1 MPRLLIHS
9 IICAAQFIPRAIA
22 FLLDEPRTSW
32 LLVRMIGWVAII
44 SLLMKFLSRRR
55 ALRLIN
61 PRTRFSEVKVRGY
74 APSRLA
80 QLLDMVLAID
90 TLFLTPT
97 CWKRE
102 PILFRYLALSG
113 VESCIVFGVR
123 KNERE
128 TLAGHAW
135 LEVGGQPICGT
146 RDPNY
151 TPTNRFPA

>member
-1 MPRLLIHS
+1 
-9 IICAAQFIPRAIA
+9 
-22 FLLDEPRTSW
+22 
-32 LLVRMIGWVAII
+32 MIGWVAII
-44 SLLMKFLSRRR
+44 SLLMKFLSLRR
-55 ALRLIN
+55 ALRLVN

-90 TLFLTPT
+90 ILFLTPT
-97 CWKRE
+97 CWKRA

-113 VESCIVFGVR
+113 VESCVVFAVR

-128 TLAGHAW
+128 TLAGYAR
-135 LEVGGQPICGT
+135 LEVGGQPICET

-151 TPTNRFPA
+151 TPTHRFPA